1 MMCYAL
7 MLQAYYDDCKLKKNV
22 HIQLWVSI
30 FIKKAFFR
38 SKYIQYAL
46 KLDELHSLHLN
57 KYL

>member
-7 MLQAYYDDCKLKKNV
+7 MLQAYYDDCKLKKKCAYPALGFNI
-22 HIQLWVSI
+22 H
-30 FIKKAFFR
+30 KKAFFR